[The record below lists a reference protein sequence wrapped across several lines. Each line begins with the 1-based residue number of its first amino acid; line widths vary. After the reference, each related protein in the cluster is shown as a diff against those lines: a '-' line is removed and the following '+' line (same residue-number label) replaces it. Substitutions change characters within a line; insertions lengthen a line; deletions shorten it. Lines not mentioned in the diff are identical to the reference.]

1 MGLFGNSGLGQ
12 AIGGIAG
19 GLLGGVGS
27 IVSSGMSG
35 ANAAA
40 INQANYEHQKEF
52 AQNGIRWKVADA
64 KAAGLHPLAALGAQT
79 SGYTPSAVVG
89 DSPDFSFL
97 RDIGQDVGRA
107 IDAKSTAAERAANK
121 AKIDQGTNLEL
132 EGKSLDN
139 EYKRALI
146 KGETQDQ
153 ALKLANAAV
162 RASWSQQLPPAM
174 PSLARDGSVMSG
186 QGDATSP
193 AGVEVKPAEIVVNDP
208 QTRFAEAGSHP
219 DTRWLRTATGG
230 YQPVRSDAAQ
240 NALEDDVIGSARYE
254 TRNGLG
260 NFSNDERFA
269 PPRAY
274 LPNGGRDGHSWFY
287 DFVNGEWYAVKPGD
301 ILRNRPKFLPD
312 KWRRF
317 QGVK

>member
-1 MGLFGNSGLGQ
+1 MGLFGSIGS
-12 AIGGIAG
+12 AIGGIASG
-19 GLLGGVGS
+19 IGS
-27 IVSSGMSG
+27 IVG
-35 ANAAA
+35 ANNSSASAEA

-79 SGYTPSAVVG
+79 AGYTPSAVVG

-107 IDAKSTAAERAANK
+107 IDAKSTAAERAENK
-121 AKIDQGTNLEL
+121 AKIDQGANLEL

-174 PSLARDGSVMSG
+174 PSLGRDGQVIDG
-186 QGDATSP
+186 QGNATSP
-193 AGVEVKPAEIVVNDP
+193 GGIESKPAEIVVNEP
-208 QTRFAEAGSHP
+208 GRPGQERGSVTELGFTRTNDGGYAPVMSNDAKNRLDDDIIGSSLWHLRNSLPAAFDAERTMPPRSWLPKGSEWRFDVKRGAFYPVPAGSGFFYHIKR
-219 DTRWLRTATGG
+219 DLTA
-230 YQPVRSDAAQ
+230 P
-240 NALEDDVIGSARYE
+240 
-254 TRNGLG
+254 
-260 NFSNDERFA
+260 F
-269 PPRAY
+269 
-274 LPNGGRDGHSWFY
+274 
-287 DFVNGEWYAVKPGD
+287 
-301 ILRNRPKFLPD
+301 
-312 KWRRF
+312 RR
-317 QGVK
+317 

>member
-1 MGLFGNSGLGQ
+1 MGLFGSIGS
-12 AIGGIAG
+12 AIGGIASG
-19 GLLGGVGS
+19 IGS
-27 IVSSGMSG
+27 IVGAGMSG

-79 SGYTPSAVVG
+79 PGYTPSAVVG

-121 AKIDQGTNLEL
+121 AKIDQGTDLEL

-146 KGETQDQ
+146 RGETQDQ
-153 ALKLANAAV
+153 ALRLANASV

-174 PSLARDGSVMSG
+174 PSIAPDGRTMPG
-186 QGDATSP
+186 QGDATSSSLFMT
-193 AGVEVKPAEIVVNDP
+193 KPPELAISHP
-208 QTRFAEAGSHP
+208 QTPAAEAGTHP
-219 DTRWLRTATGG
+219 EIRYFRTADGG
-230 YQPVRSDAAQ
+230 YSMARSDAYADST
-240 NALEDDVIGSARYE
+240 DDDFAGQLSWELRNRLPATAWDSAR
-254 TRNGLG
+254 
-260 NFSNDERFA
+260 SA

-274 LPNGGRDGHSWFY
+274 LPDSGAGAWDWTYNPLLQAYYPYRKGNWRSRIKARFY
-287 DFVNGEWYAVKPGD
+287 GK
-301 ILRNRPKFLPD
+301 
-312 KWRRF
+312 
-317 QGVK
+317 

>member
-1 MGLFGNSGLGQ
+1 MGLFGDGGLGS
-12 AIGGIAG
+12 AIGGAVG

-27 IVSSGMSG
+27 IIGSGMSG

-40 INQANYEHQKEF
+40 INRANYEHQKEF

-79 SGYTPSAVVG
+79 FGYTPSAVVG

-174 PSLARDGSVMSG
+174 PSLAPDGRTMPG
-186 QGDATSP
+186 QGDATSSSLF
-193 AGVEVKPAEIVVNDP
+193 KVVPPELAVSHP
-208 QTRFAEAGSHP
+208 QTPAAEAGTHP
-219 DTRWLRTATGG
+219 EIRYFRTADGG
-230 YQPVRSDAAQ
+230 YSMARSEAYADST
-240 NALEDDVIGSARYE
+240 DDDHAGMFSWE
-254 TRNGLG
+254 LRNRVPAT
-260 NFSNDERFA
+260 FWDSPSSA

-274 LPNGGRDGHSWFY
+274 LPDGGAGGWDWTYNPLLQAYYPYRRGDWF
-287 DFVNGEWYAVKPGD
+287 GRIKA
-301 ILRNRPKFLPD
+301 
-312 KWRRF
+312 RF
-317 QGVK
+317 YGK

>member
-1 MGLFGNSGLGQ
+1 MGLFGNGGLGQ
-12 AIGGIAG
+12 AIGGAVG

-27 IVSSGMSG
+27 IVGAGMSG

-132 EGKSLDN
+132 EGKQLDN

-153 ALKLANAAV
+153 ALRLANAAV
-162 RASWSQQLPPAM
+162 RSSWSQQLPPPM
-174 PSLARDGSVMSG
+174 PSLAPDGSLIPG
-186 QGDATSP
+186 QGNATSP
-193 AGVEVKPAEIVVNDP
+193 GGIETKPAEIVVNEP
-208 QTRFAEAGSHP
+208 GRRGQERGSI
-219 DTRWLRTATGG
+219 TELGFSRTNDGG
-230 YQPVRSDAAQ
+230 YVPVMSNDAKQ
-240 NALEDDVIGSARYE
+240 RYE
-254 TRNGLG
+254 EDIAGEIGWNLRNRLPAII
-260 NFSNDERFA
+260 DRQDVA
-269 PPRAY
+269 PPR
-274 LPNGGRDGHSWFY
+274 SWLSDPDSSWEF
-287 DFVNGEWYAVKPGD
+287 DLSRGAWYERPAG
-301 ILRNRPKFLPD
+301 RPKRSYWIPGM
-312 KWRRF
+312 R
-317 QGVK
+317 

>member
-1 MGLFGNSGLGQ
+1 MGFFDGGGFGE
-12 AIGGIAG
+12 AIGGAVG

-27 IVSSGMSG
+27 IVGAGMSG

-52 AQNGIRWKVADA
+52 AQNGIRWRVADA

-79 SGYTPSAVVG
+79 SSYTPSAVVG

-97 RDIGQDVGRA
+97 RDIGQNVGRA

-121 AKIDQGTNLEL
+121 AKIDQGTDLEL

-146 KGETQDQ
+146 RGETQDQ
-153 ALKLANAAV
+153 ALRLANASV

-174 PSLARDGSVMSG
+174 PSIAPDGRTMPG
-186 QGDATSP
+186 QGDATSSSLFMT
-193 AGVEVKPAEIVVNDP
+193 KPPELAISHP
-208 QTRFAEAGSHP
+208 QTPAAEAGTHP
-219 DTRWLRTATGG
+219 EIRYFRTADGG
-230 YQPVRSDAAQ
+230 YSMARSDAYADST
-240 NALEDDVIGSARYE
+240 DDDFAGQLSWELRNRLPATAWDSAR
-254 TRNGLG
+254 
-260 NFSNDERFA
+260 SA

-274 LPNGGRDGHSWFY
+274 LPDSGAGAWDWTYNPLLQAYYPYRKGNWRSRIKARFY
-287 DFVNGEWYAVKPGD
+287 GK
-301 ILRNRPKFLPD
+301 
-312 KWRRF
+312 
-317 QGVK
+317 

>member
-1 MGLFGNSGLGQ
+1 MGLFGDGGLGS
-12 AIGGIAG
+12 AIGGAVG

-27 IVSSGMSG
+27 IVGAGMSG

-40 INQANYEHQKEF
+40 INRANYEHQKEF

-107 IDAKSTAAERAANK
+107 IDAKSTAAERAENK

-174 PSLARDGSVMSG
+174 PSLGRDGSVMPG

-193 AGVEVKPAEIVVNDP
+193 AGIEAKPAEIVVNEP
-208 QTRFAEAGSHP
+208 GRPGQERGSITELSFTRTN
-219 DTRWLRTATGG
+219 DGG
-230 YQPVRSDAAQ
+230 YSPVMSKDAKDR
-240 NALEDDVIGSARYE
+240 LDDDIIGSSLWHL
-254 TRNGLG
+254 RNSLPAP
-260 NFSNDERFA
+260 FDSERVM
-269 PPRAY
+269 PPRSW
-274 LPNGGRDGHSWFY
+274 LPPGTEWRFDLKRGAFYPVPSGSGFFYHTKRDLTAPF
-287 DFVNGEWYAVKPGD
+287 
-301 ILRNRPKFLPD
+301 
-312 KWRRF
+312 RR
-317 QGVK
+317 